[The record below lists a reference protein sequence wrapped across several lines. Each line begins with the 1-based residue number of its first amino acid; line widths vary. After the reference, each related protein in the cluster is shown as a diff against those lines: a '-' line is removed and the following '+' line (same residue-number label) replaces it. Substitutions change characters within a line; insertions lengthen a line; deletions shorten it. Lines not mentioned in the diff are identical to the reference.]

1 MKKQNLDSK
10 SLSRFLYW
18 SDILYNSELFE
29 KNVDMFDFVIL
40 DIDLALIRYR
50 SWSWGYSAHA
60 PSYYNYYFLKYL
72 FFVFTTY
79 LRYLYEYWDSN
90 GWCNSV
96 IGINKITDYHSIA
109 VSQTNN
115 DHI

>member
-50 SWSWGYSAHA
+50 SWSWGTQHMRWVIIIITIFWNISF
-60 PSYYNYYFLKYL
+60 SFLP
-72 FFVFTTY
+72 
-79 LRYLYEYWDSN
+79 
-90 GWCNSV
+90 
-96 IGINKITDYHSIA
+96 
-109 VSQTNN
+109 
-115 DHI
+115 HI